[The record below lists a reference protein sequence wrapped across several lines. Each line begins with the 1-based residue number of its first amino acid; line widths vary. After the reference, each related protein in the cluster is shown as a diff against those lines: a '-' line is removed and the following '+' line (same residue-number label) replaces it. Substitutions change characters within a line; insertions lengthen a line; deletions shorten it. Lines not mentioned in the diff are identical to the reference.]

1 MAGKGGPH
9 VPLGL
14 RRLRGAGAVH
24 AAGGIVLDP
33 AGRACRRPGGVR
45 NSRRTRLRRIRSRS
59 PARCPFPAY
68 LVCPRSRTGARI
80 AQIRYGPG
88 SNLGS
93 SSADPATALPT
104 RRPPQRH
111 DSVHGAP
118 VGAHTLAEGQAG
130 GADTSGDATIGLSD
144 EFMMNRQL
152 TRATSRPVRSPAAAR
167 TRPSCAPR
175 DADRPAPGHRRR
187 GRTPALGP
195 PATAPRVPAVRR
207 RLVICQELH
216 RHRPQSRARPP
227 PVPPTAIKPLQDP
240 GPSGAT
246 HIGTASGVNAPVLS
260 PLTPL
265 AVPLLVKPRHRQ
277 PGP

>member
-1 MAGKGGPH
+1 LPQFQH
-9 VPLGL
+9 
-14 RRLRGAGAVH
+14 
-24 AAGGIVLDP
+24 
-33 AGRACRRPGGVR
+33 
-45 NSRRTRLRRIRSRS
+45 RSRS
-59 PARCPFPAY
+59 ASCWLPLICLRPF
-68 LVCPRSRTGARI
+68 RTGARI

-93 SSADPATALPT
+93 RSADPATALPT
-104 RRPPQRH
+104 WRPPQRH

-118 VGAHTLAEGQAG
+118 VGAHTLAEGQADR
-130 GADTSGDATIGLSD
+130 ADTSGGATIGLSD

-152 TRATSRPVRSPAAAR
+152 TRATSRPARSPAAAR

-207 RLVICQELH
+207 LVIRQELH

-240 GPSGAT
+240 GP
-246 HIGTASGVNAPVLS
+246 LR
-260 PLTPL
+260 
-265 AVPLLVKPRHRQ
+265 RHPHRNGQ
-277 PGP
+277 WR